1 MIKLSD
7 QKGVIIIITFLT
19 LGILLLLGIYFL
31 SFTITE
37 SKISESQK
45 VATKTYYLAEAGI
58 NEAIWKLDNDT
69 ITTDGDDAWKSDF
82 VDKDKNSY
90 PNYWTDTF
98 NGGEDL
104 GGSYTVTIQNI
115 ALAQGEITSTAT
127 IDLPGGKTAQRVI
140 KIGVF
145 KAIGTPTEG
154 IAVFAGGKGKHDEMK
169 IKDTTINV
177 YNGNI
182 FSNRDVK
189 IEKKSNVTATD
200 DETTID
206 DPDTPDIIENL
217 EGKILAVKK
226 YKKSDDSTVTA
237 TEIHDARDYPPPP
250 ASIDMPM
257 VDFDKGENSYKS
269 QADVVY
275 TEEVFEDM
283 LWTALVQGEAL
294 TLNDAITY
302 VKGSVRLK
310 GGITLVI
317 NNGVLVA
324 EKNIEIG
331 KHKDWKKKG
340 QEQKYTGD
348 NQIIINNDNPDLEGG
363 PATGLLAKRK
373 IEFGEHTFSSTITG
387 LLYAGK
393 EIKFKKMKTPN
404 TLTLT
409 GGIMAKKVRFDD
421 LEEINI
427 TLNDTV
433 IRNVLE
439 NQIYSPLVSI
449 EHWEESY

>member
-1 MIKLSD
+1 MIPPISVK
-7 QKGVIIIITFLT
+7 V

-45 VATKTYYLAEAGI
+45 IATKTYYLAEAGI

-115 ALAQGEITSTAT
+115 ALAQGEVTSTAT

-189 IEKKSNVTATD
+189 IEKKSNVTVTD
-200 DETTID
+200 DETT
-206 DPDTPDIIENL
+206 ESL
-217 EGKILAVKK
+217 EGQILAVKK

-237 TEIHDARDYPPPP
+237 TEIHDAKEYPPPP

-257 VDFDKGENSYKS
+257 VDFNKGPNSYKK
-269 QADVVY
+269 QAEATGTLY
-275 TEEVFEDM
+275 TQKEFEDL
-283 LWTALVQGEAL
+283 LWNVGDGGTL
-294 TLNDAITY
+294 TLNNDITY
-302 VKGSVRLK
+302 VKGSVRLR
-310 GGITLVI
+310 GNRNLVI

-331 KHKDWKKKG
+331 KKKDWKR
-340 QEQKYTGD
+340 GD
-348 NQIIINNDNPDLEGG
+348 EKHEGDCQLTITNDPIVEGG
-363 PATGLLAKRK
+363 AASGLLSKGK
-373 IEFGEHTFSSTITG
+373 IEFGEHASSTITG

-404 TLTLT
+404 TLTLI
-409 GGIMAKKVRFDD
+409 GGIMAKKVRFED

>member
-1 MIKLSD
+1 MVKLSD
-7 QKGVIIIITFLT
+7 QKGVIIIIAFLT

-37 SKISESQK
+37 SKISASQEI
-45 VATKTYYLAEAGI
+45 ATKTYYLAETGI
-58 NEAIWKLDNDT
+58 NEAIWKLNNDT

-82 VDKDKNSY
+82 VDKNKNSY

-104 GGSYTVTIQNI
+104 GGSYAVTIQNI

-145 KAIGTPTEG
+145 KAIGTPTED
-154 IAVFAGGKGKHDEMK
+154 IAVFSGGKGKHDEMK
-169 IKDTTINV
+169 IKNSVIDID
-177 YNGNI
+177 NGEGGDI
-182 FSNRDVK
+182 FSNGDVK
-189 IEKKSNVTATD
+189 LEKKGEITVD
-200 DETTID
+200 
-206 DPDTPDIIENL
+206 
-217 EGKILAVKK
+217 KIRAVKK
-226 YKKSDDSTVTA
+226 IKKPKKEKDWPILNVNAICAKDTCEGDCTEEDCPPDS
-237 TEIHDARDYPPPP
+237 IG
-250 ASIDMPM
+250 MPK
-257 VDFDKGENSYKS
+257 VNFDKGENSYKK
-269 QADVVY
+269 QAEAAGTLY
-275 TEEVFEDM
+275 TQKEFEDL
-283 LWTALVQGEAL
+283 LWKVGDGGTL
-294 TLNDAITY
+294 TLSNISNIVIY
-302 VKGSVRLK
+302 VKGSVRLR
-310 GGITLVI
+310 GNRNLVI

-331 KHKDWKKKG
+331 KKKDWKR
-340 QEQKYTGD
+340 GD
-348 NQIIINNDNPDLEGG
+348 EKHEGDCQLTITNDPIIEGG
-363 PATGLLAKRK
+363 AASGLLAKGK
-373 IEFGEHTFSSTITG
+373 IEFGEYASSTIAG

-409 GGIMAKKVRFDD
+409 GGIMAKKVRFED

-433 IRNVLE
+433 IHNVLE
-439 NQIYSPLVSI
+439 NQIYSPLVII